1 MVIGLTGPKLAGKG
15 TAAAWLVQQHGAVS
29 YTMSGLLSQIAAVL
43 QLENSRENLIKIA
56 TGLRSQYGEAV
67 LAESLQRVIA
77 AAQPPLAIID
87 GIRMSLEVD
96 VFSQLPDFRLIYI
109 DAPARVRYERA
120 LQRGEKVGESEM
132 TFDEF
137 MTEERA
143 VTEQQIV
150 GLKDRAHLVVDNVQT
165 LDELHAQIGTFISS

>member
-1 MVIGLTGPKLAGKG
+1 
-15 TAAAWLVQQHGAVS
+15 
-29 YTMSGLLSQIAAVL
+29 
-43 QLENSRENLIKIA
+43 
-56 TGLRSQYGEAV
+56 
-67 LAESLQRVIA
+67 
-77 AAQPPLAIID
+77 
-87 GIRMSLEVD
+87 
-96 VFSQLPDFRLIYI
+96 
-109 DAPARVRYERA
+109 
-120 LQRGEKVGESEM
+120 M